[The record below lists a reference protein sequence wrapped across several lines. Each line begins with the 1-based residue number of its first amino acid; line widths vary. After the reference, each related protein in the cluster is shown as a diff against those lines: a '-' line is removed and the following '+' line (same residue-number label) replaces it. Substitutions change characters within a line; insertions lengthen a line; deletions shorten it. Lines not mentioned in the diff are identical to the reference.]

1 MDTKTT
7 IDRCTPF
14 VRVASMK
21 LAIPFY
27 RSIGFAEDWRRQ
39 FDSAF
44 PIFASV
50 SRDGIQL
57 FLSEHAGD
65 GAIGTRL
72 FLNVSDV
79 DRFHAEC
86 VENGVSVD
94 EAPRDMAFGVR
105 QMSLRDVD
113 GNILVFATPL
123 PHRLF

>member
-1 MDTKTT
+1 MDTTT
-7 IDRCTPF
+7 IENCTPF

-27 RSIGFAEDWRRQ
+27 SSIGFKEDWRRQ

-44 PIFASV
+44 PIFLSV
-50 SRDGIQL
+50 SRDGVRL

-65 GAIGTRL
+65 GVLGTRL

-79 DRFHAEC
+79 DHFHAEC
-86 VENGVSVD
+86 VSNGVSVD
-94 EAPRDMAFGVR
+94 EAPQDMAFGVR

-113 GNILVFATPL
+113 GNVLVFATPL
-123 PHRLF
+123 PRRLF

>member
-1 MDTKTT
+1 MDTTTT
-7 IDRCTPF
+7 IEHCTPF

-27 RSIGFAEDWRRQ
+27 NSIGFTEDWRRQ

-44 PIFASV
+44 PIFVSV

-65 GAIGTRL
+65 GAIGARL
-72 FLNVSDV
+72 FLKVSDV

-86 VENGVSVD
+86 IENGVSIE
-94 EAPRDMAFGVR
+94 EAPQDMAFGVR

-113 GNILVFATPL
+113 GNVLVFATPL
-123 PHRLF
+123 PHRMF